1 MITDRQ
7 RAMRTLYPIFRTVDI
22 AYEELIP
29 EAQRTV
35 DKVTALIGEVRHETE
50 APIRELHK
58 PFGIYDEC
66 EHEHT
71 EEQVAAGECLEI
83 MEVGLTCEDGLMYWI
98 CVSCCTDGDYQTE
111 GCVGEHDHSKTGPIC
126 PTIAALDA
134 AQ

>member
-22 AYEELIP
+22 AYEELVP

-35 DKVTALIGEVRHETE
+35 DKVAALIGAVRHETE

-66 EHEHT
+66 ECDHSEDDI
-71 EEQVAAGECLEI
+71 ENGRAFEV
-83 MEVGLTCEDGLMYWI
+83 MEVGLTCEDGLMYLI
-98 CVSCCTDGDYQTE
+98 CVSCCTADGYQIE